1 MATIRYQHF
10 ARPGFLKRI
19 RADVLRQFL
28 DPYRHYLSTRG
39 LDFAGAIDC
48 EQLGGILATPD
59 SDTPKNLVE
68 ALEMCDAVCSVECF
82 DELVELDALR
92 DEQMLDGNHS
102 HTDVVLVTWI
112 HDPDAVERIFNRAA
126 LDVDRSLHVYRAS
139 TPIRAGA
146 FGRRRLALL
155 ARSLRPMFAGQLRGS
170 SCRITAH
177 VRVDG
182 GHALVIRHGDPIS
195 KTEAIDDESG
205 ETEPIVFRPESAD
218 VAFYDS
224 SRREWR
230 ISGRGKTL
238 QEIYTEKIA
247 AALHEPGCVL
257 VRSSCYTLEPLVTNG
272 LAAFDLQTETVRDVR
287 LAELQMS
294 LLGSTMRLTGRDLD
308 HAYAVME
315 NPISEYGEPKS
326 ARLAF
331 TLANRRSQLNVAIHE
346 GRATVKGD
354 IDHPDIEEWLV
365 LAGFLN
371 FESDEIGTVAC
382 N

>member
-28 DPYRHYLSTRG
+28 DPYRHYLSSRG

-177 VRVDG
+177 DRADG

-218 VAFYDS
+218 VAFYDP

-257 VRSSCYTLEPLVTNG
+257 ARSSCYTLEPLVTNG

-308 HAYAVME
+308 HAYSLME